1 MPRRFSFVA
10 AILFYR
16 GWLGFCCCDFGFAVA
31 VFGFAASSAI
41 VAIYT
46 APRYFKF
53 DLGATVLCAMLLK
66 F

>member
-1 MPRRFSFVA
+1 LVFCHGSFSFVT
-10 AILFYR
+10 
-16 GWLGFCCCDFGFAVA
+16 A
-31 VFGFAASSAI
+31 VFGFTTVVFGFVASSAI

-53 DLGATVLCAMLLK
+53 SLGATVLCAMLLK

>member
-1 MPRRFSFVA
+1 M
-10 AILFYR
+10 FYR

-31 VFGFAASSAI
+31 VFGFVASSAI

-53 DLGATVLCAMLLK
+53 SFGFQILGAMLLK
-66 F
+66 FKFSLARRI